1 MKVRELKGCFKIV
14 LKLFYEKDKKS
25 IRLMD
30 NGSHADCLEQSN
42 NT

>member
-14 LKLFYEKDKKS
+14 LKLFYEKDRKC

-30 NGSHADCLEQSN
+30 NKSHADCLEQLI
-42 NT
+42 